1 MREFNPQL
9 WFGIRKVTIIP
20 RHFIRATTAST
31 EESIQ
36 WVEDKLTGRY
46 GTVSESNMSGA
57 TNIYTISYH
66 ESIYFE
72 DSKDLMMY
80 ELYWSGKNNF

>member
-1 MREFNPQL
+1 MRDFNPQL
-9 WFGIRKVTIIP
+9 WFGNRKMSSIP
-20 RHFIRATTAST
+20 RHFVRSNTGVT
-31 EESIQ
+31 EESLQ

-46 GTVSESNMSGA
+46 GVVAETNLNNSTSIFTV
-57 TNIYTISYH
+57 IYQ

-72 DSKDLMMY
+72 DPKDLMLY

>member
-9 WFGIRKVTIIP
+9 WFGNRKMSTIP
-20 RHFIRATTAST
+20 RHFVRSSTPATEDSL
-31 EESIQ
+31 Q
-36 WVEDKLTGRY
+36 WVEDRLTGRY
-46 GTVSESNMSGA
+46 GVVAETSMNSANSLF
-57 TNIYTISYH
+57 TIVYH

-72 DSKDLMMY
+72 DPKDLMLY